1 MPVIGIAL
9 KEINAKRDSMIS
21 GRIGIDNRTSIKG
34 VKLNE
39 LPALNKKGLT
49 IDFSFIVDYKSED
62 DKIIASITIN
72 GDALFFSDKQEDIE
86 KEWMKD
92 KKLPDEVNIEV
103 INAVIKKCLIKSL
116 SVSEDLQ
123 LPPPIALPVATGMKK
138 EKKEE

>member
-1 MPVIGIAL
+1 M
-9 KEINAKRDSMIS
+9 
-21 GRIGIDNRTSIKG
+21 
-34 VKLNE
+34 
-39 LPALNKKGLT
+39 
-49 IDFSFIVDYKSED
+49 DYKSED